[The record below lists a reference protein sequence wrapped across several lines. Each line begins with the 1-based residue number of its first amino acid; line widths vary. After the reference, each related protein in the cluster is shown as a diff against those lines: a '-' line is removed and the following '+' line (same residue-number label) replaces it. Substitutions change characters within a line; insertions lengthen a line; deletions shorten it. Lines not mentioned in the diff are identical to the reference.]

1 MMGAHDRYWCSVYE
15 RLCMSVGLT
24 INHAERCLPLR
35 GPQRDKAFQRR
46 HPGTKIMYAV
56 VFLYCTKIAHLCH
69 KMIFL
74 SQTLLKYPCRAD
86 GPSCSDSRR
95 MILNVKQCFSI
106 YQQKSKEEKVKTF
119 HFNYVIAQKPRLPS
133 QKRVKKGGFEG
144 VSLGLFT
151 QNFHL
156 SLT

>member
-1 MMGAHDRYWCSVYE
+1 MYE
-15 RLCMSVGLT
+15 CW
-24 INHAERCLPLR
+24 NNYQPAERCLALG
-35 GPQRDKAFQRR
+35 GPQRDKVFQRR
-46 HPGTKIMYAV
+46 HPGTKIMFAV
-56 VFLYCTKIAHLCH
+56 VFLYSYK
-69 KMIFL
+69 KEMYFS
-74 SQTLLKYPCRAD
+74 SQTLLKYPSAD

-95 MILNVKQCFSI
+95 MLLNAEQCFSI

-119 HFNYVIAQKPRLPS
+119 HFNYVIAQKPQLPS

-151 QNFHL
+151 PNFHL